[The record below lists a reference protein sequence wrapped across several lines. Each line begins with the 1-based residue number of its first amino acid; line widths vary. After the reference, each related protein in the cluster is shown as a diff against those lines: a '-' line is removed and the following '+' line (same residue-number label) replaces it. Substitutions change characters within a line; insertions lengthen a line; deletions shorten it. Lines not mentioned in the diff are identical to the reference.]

1 MKNLILTFFA
11 VSLTLILSAQTTAYE
26 YMKRAPGIPTTVCK
40 TKAGIQDAFIMAV
53 KDLSS
58 AIHEDAQTRSKK
70 AEEYMKGNEEQMK
83 ASMIKKSGISDED
96 VKKLQSGKEM
106 TQAEQDAMVN
116 KMMQQQYNISLDEAK
131 NMKNMSKEGQEAWAQ
146 GYVAEQMAVA
156 QANPGQNKGADKE
169 SMSLYELLSEQTSLR
184 NKVTAMENQLRQ
196 KYVAIDKEAEAAKA
210 ALEVELKPLYEELHS
225 INDGEGSTQ
234 ADVDH
239 SNRVIKKIQ
248 AKQDIFCEKFTPRM
262 LGFIQECKD
271 SFGKSIP
278 DYDRL
283 EEIQFQVTAVQTGT
297 TLMTAGT
304 GMYSIQAVEQYLG
317 YLGEAYRYKLYRTE

>member
-1 MKNLILTFFA
+1 
-11 VSLTLILSAQTTAYE
+11 
-26 YMKRAPGIPTTVCK
+26 
-40 TKAGIQDAFIMAV
+40 
-53 KDLSS
+53 LSS
-58 AIHEDAQTRSKK
+58 AIHEEAQSRSKA

-83 ASMIKKSGISDED
+83 ASMIEKSGMSDED

-146 GYVAEQMAVA
+146 GYASEQMAMA
-156 QANPGQNKGADKE
+156 QANPGQNKGADKA

-196 KYVAIDKEAEAAKA
+196 KYMAIDKEAEAAKA

-239 SNRVIKKIQ
+239 SNKVIKKIQ
-248 AKQDIFCEKFTPRM
+248 AKQDIFCEQFTPRM

-271 SFGKSIP
+271 YFVKSIP

-283 EEIQFQVTAVQTGT
+283 EEIQFQVTAAQTGT
-297 TLMTAGT
+297 MLMTAGK

-317 YLGEAYRYKLYRTE
+317 YLQEAYRYKLYRTE

>member
-1 MKNLILTFFA
+1 MKNLILIFPA
-11 VSLTLILSAQTTAYE
+11 VCLAMILSAQTTSYE
-26 YMKRAPGIPTTVCK
+26 YMKRAPGIPTNVCK
-40 TKAGIQDAFIMAV
+40 AKAGIQDTFSTAV

-58 AIHEDAQTRSKK
+58 AINEDAQNRSKE
-70 AEEYMKGNEEQMK
+70 AEEYMKGNEEQIK
-83 ASMIKKSGISDED
+83 ANMIKNSGMSDED
-96 VKKLQSGKEM
+96 IKKLQAGGDMS
-106 TQAEQDAMVN
+106 QAEKDAMAN

-146 GYVAEQMAVA
+146 GYAAEQMAVA
-156 QANPGQNKGADKE
+156 QANPGQNKGADKAN
-169 SMSLYELLSEQTSLR
+169 MDLYELLSEQSSLR

-196 KYVAIDKEAEAAKA
+196 KYMAIDKDAEVGKA

-239 SNRVIKKIQ
+239 AAKVIKKIQ
-248 AKQDIFCEKFTPRM
+248 AKQDVFCEQFTPRM
-262 LGFIQECKD
+262 LAFIQECKD

-283 EEIQFQVTAVQTGT
+283 EEIQFQVTAAQTGT
-297 TLMTAGT
+297 TLMTTGK

-317 YLGEAYRYKLYRTE
+317 YLGEAYRYKLYRT